1 MNQPIVTINHANLR
15 HNMSVLSQIVAPSEV
30 MFAVKTNAYGHGLLE
45 VANTGLESGATALA
59 VLEVSAGVTLREN
72 GVTAP
77 VFAWLLGDNDDYL
90 LAAEHKVELG
100 ISTLRELE
108 AAANVAN
115 NNGANKPIIVHL
127 KIDTGLTR
135 NGSTEELWPELCSRA
150 AELEARRLITVRGVW
165 SHLADASPKDDAE
178 ALVRF
183 ERALAQ
189 ARAAGL
195 TPSVTHLGAS
205 SAGLRFP
212 DSRLD
217 YVRFGIAA
225 YGISPFDDQSS
236 SELHVR
242 PVMTVTAP
250 VVGEDH
256 DGLIVAAG
264 YLHGIL
270 TGDSSER
277 YVMIEGQQWFV
288 VSVDAD
294 SMRVQRRHSDY
305 SRDSGNPGVA
315 VEPLERVEQ
324 RSFLGATAVIFGE
337 GGPSAE
343 LLGSWCNTI
352 GDEVVTSIS
361 NSLPRVH
368 VNTAV

>member
-1 MNQPIVTINHANLR
+1 MKQPIVTINHENLA
-15 HNMSVLSQIVAPSEV
+15 HNVDVLSRLVAPAEV

-45 VANTGLESGATALA
+45 VADTGLMSGATALA

-90 LAAEHKVELG
+90 LASRFDIELG

-108 AAANVAN
+108 AAANAAKVSGRN
-115 NNGANKPIIVHL
+115 DPVVVHL

-135 NGSTEELWPELCSRA
+135 NGSTEELWPGLCSRA
-150 AELEARRLITVRGVW
+150 AELQARGEIVVRGVW
-165 SHLADASPKDDAE
+165 SHLADASPEDDAE
-178 ALVRF
+178 ALVLF
-183 ERALAQ
+183 ERALGQ

-195 TPSVTHLGAS
+195 NPSVTHLGAS

-212 DSRLD
+212 ESRQS

-225 YGISPFDDQSS
+225 YGISPFEGLSASD
-236 SELHVR
+236 LNVR

-250 VVGEDH
+250 VIGTEQN
-256 DGLIVAAG
+256 GLRLAAG

-270 TGDSSER
+270 VGDHSER
-277 YVMIEGQQWFV
+277 HVIIEGQPWHV

-294 SMRVQRRHSDY
+294 SMLVQRQNTE
-305 SRDSGNPGVA
+305 SRELSSHVG
-315 VEPLERVEQ
+315 
-324 RSFLGATAVIFGE
+324 STAIIFGE

-343 LLGSWCNTI
+343 LLGLWCDTI
-352 GDEVVTSIS
+352 GDEVVTSVS
-361 NSLPRVH
+361 NRLPRVH
-368 VNTAV
+368 VNAVS